1 MSMPSSG
8 PVNILFIGDVIGR
21 QGRNALEH
29 LLPAIKDRFQVDFT
43 IANGEN
49 VAGGFGLTRRL
60 AEELA
65 ALGVDLLTSGNH
77 IWDRREMLTEL
88 DSVSNV
94 LRPLNYPPGVPGRGW
109 GNFETA
115 DGTRI
120 TVINVSGRV
129 FMQALDCP
137 FRAVDAALAQAQK
150 AITIVDIH
158 AEATSEKIAMGW
170 YLDGR
175 VSAVI
180 GSHTHV
186 QTADERVLPGGTA
199 YITDAGMTG
208 PFDSVI
214 GVDKVSILARFLT
227 ALPNRFEPAQGDV
240 RLCGV
245 VVSVD
250 PVTRKASSI
259 RRVNVPVE
267 AGGANEGQAA

>member
-1 MSMPSSG
+1 
-8 PVNILFIGDVIGR
+8 
-21 QGRNALEH
+21 
-29 LLPAIKDRFQVDFT
+29 
-43 IANGEN
+43 
-49 VAGGFGLTRRL
+49 
-60 AEELA
+60 
-65 ALGVDLLTSGNH
+65 
-77 IWDRREMLTEL
+77 MLTEL